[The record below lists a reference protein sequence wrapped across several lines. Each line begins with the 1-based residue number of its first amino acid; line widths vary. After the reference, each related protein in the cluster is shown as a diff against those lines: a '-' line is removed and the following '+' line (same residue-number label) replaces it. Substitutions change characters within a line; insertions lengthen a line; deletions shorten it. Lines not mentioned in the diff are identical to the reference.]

1 MTERARAEV
10 TKELIR
16 AQDALQ
22 SAFQV
27 AWQNNDLDLA
37 KDLREHR
44 KKLGEKITMVN
55 GGPVKVSKAELVGA
69 FRS

>member
-22 SAFQV
+22 NAFQV
-27 AWQNNDLDLA
+27 AASSGNLDLA
-37 KDLREHR
+37 KSLREQR
-44 KKLGEKITMVN
+44 KQLGAKITMVN
-55 GGPVKVSKAELVGA
+55 GGPVKVRGTELLGA
-69 FRS
+69 FR